1 MSTERLPEAVTL
13 DSASETI
20 SPGVCPNE
28 SGDLSILERI
38 WVARTLNDFTASFD
52 TGAPALEDAREDV
65 SPLI

>member
-1 MSTERLPEAVTL
+1 ML
-13 DSASETI
+13 DNASETLA
-20 SPGVCPNE
+20 SGVHPNDSE
-28 SGDLSILERI
+28 DLSILERI